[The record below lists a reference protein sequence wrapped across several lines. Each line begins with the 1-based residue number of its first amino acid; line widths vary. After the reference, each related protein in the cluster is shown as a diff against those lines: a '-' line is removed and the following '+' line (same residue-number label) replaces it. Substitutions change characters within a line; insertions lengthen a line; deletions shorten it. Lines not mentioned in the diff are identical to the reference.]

1 MSSFLYIFMSS
12 SGLNWLRAEKNVH
25 AGQILKDKLT
35 LLILVFLCLFVFVQ
49 NIKNMKYHKP

>member
-35 LLILVFLCLFVFVQ
+35 LLILVFLCLFVFVK
-49 NIKNMKYHKP
+49 NIKNMKYH